1 MQFGMPVAMVLL
13 NILLSFSC
21 SAAQINIEA
30 ANKKTQKIIQ
40 IYQENQNQ
48 LKLESLKEISK
59 SSIRNKKLTAKENK
73 KVEAEIQKVEKI
85 LDSMDRV
92 LQEK

>member
-1 MQFGMPVAMVLL
+1 M
-13 NILLSFSC
+13 
-21 SAAQINIEA
+21 EA

-40 IYQENQNQ
+40 IYRQNQNQ
-48 LKLESLKEISK
+48 FKLDSLKEISK

-85 LDSMDRV
+85 LDSMDAI
-92 LQEK
+92 LKEK

>member
-1 MQFGMPVAMVLL
+1 MVLL
-13 NILLSFSC
+13 NIIFSLSC

-30 ANKKTQKIIQ
+30 VNKKTQKIIQ

-48 LKLESLKEISK
+48 FKLDSLKEISK

-85 LDSMDRV
+85 LDSMDRA